1 MYSFPGVLPRA
12 IRYKAFSLT
21 TQKLFFIK
29 ITLLQKIILSQN
41 NFTPKV
47 IPLKKQIYSKK
58 LLSPSKQIYT
68 KKPLPS
74 KTNLFQEV
82 ALSLKVISP

>member
-1 MYSFPGVLPRA
+1 MNIKKNTYGVNAYALSGRKWEMYSFPGVLPRA

-21 TQKLFFIK
+21 TPKLFFIK

-47 IPLKKQIYSKK
+47 IPLKK
-58 LLSPSKQIYT
+58 
-68 KKPLPS
+68 
-74 KTNLFQEV
+74 TNLFQEV
-82 ALSLKVISP
+82 ALSLKANLH